1 MTLPPSAATGISAR
15 FESTAGGT
23 SLRTDLRDMVA
34 DLADYREL
42 LFSMARRDF
51 LLRYKQAVMGIG
63 WAILMPVT
71 YTLIFTL
78 VFARV
83 VKLQTGMPYPL
94 YAYVGLLSWNLFAS
108 SVRFSVNA
116 LVANSG
122 LITKVYFPREV
133 LPFSVVLVSL
143 LDFAV
148 GAVILAGLLVYYHAG
163 LHPQIVLLPLIL
175 VIHIAFTAAIALLVS
190 MGNLFYRDV
199 KYLIEIVLTFWM
211 FATSVVYPVSRF
223 GGRLATLL
231 ALNPMTPIIEAYR
244 SVLIRGEWPA
254 PGPLALAAAISLA
267 LLLVCWLGFH
277 RAESQFA
284 ERI

>member
-1 MTLPPSAATGISAR
+1 MNLPPSAATGTSAR
-15 FESTAGGT
+15 FESTAAGT
-23 SLRTDLRDMVA
+23 SMRDDLRAMVA

-42 LFSMARRDF
+42 MFSMARRDF

-83 VKLQTGMPYPL
+83 VKLETGMPYPL
-94 YAYVGLLSWNLFAS
+94 YAYIGLLGWNLFAS

-148 GAVILAGLLVYYHAG
+148 GTVILAGLLVYYHVG
-163 LHPQIVLLPLIL
+163 LHPQIVLLPVIL
-175 VIHIAFTAAIALLVS
+175 VTHVAFTAAIALLVS

-223 GGRLATLL
+223 GGKLASVL
-231 ALNPMTPIIEAYR
+231 ALNPMTPILDAYR
-244 SVLIRGEWPA
+244 SVLVRGEWPA
-254 PGPLALAAAISLA
+254 AGPLALAAAISLA
-267 LLLVCWLGFH
+267 LLFVCWLGFH

>member
-1 MTLPPSAATGISAR
+1 MNAPLQAVRGTSTR
-15 FESTAGGT
+15 FESAAGT
-23 SLRTDLRDMVA
+23 PSLRSDLRDMFA
-34 DLADYREL
+34 DLVDYREL

-51 LLRYKQAVMGIG
+51 LLRYKQAVMGVA
-63 WAILMPVT
+63 WAVLMPVT
-71 YTLIFTL
+71 YTLIFSL
-78 VFARV
+78 VFMRV
-83 VKLQTGMPYPL
+83 VKIQTGMPYPL
-94 YAYVGLLSWNLFAS
+94 FVYAGLLSWNLFAN

-133 LPFSVVLVSL
+133 LPFSVVMVSL

-148 GAVILAGLLVYYHAG
+148 GAVLLVGLMIYYRVG
-163 LHPQIVLLPLIL
+163 LHATALLLPVILLIQL
-175 VIHIAFTAAIALLVS
+175 AFTAAIALLVS

-199 KYLIEIVLTFWM
+199 KYLIEIVLTLWM
-211 FATSVVYPVSRF
+211 FATSVMYPVERF
-223 GGRLATLL
+223 GGKFAAVLQ
-231 ALNPMTPIIEAYR
+231 LNPMTPIIEAYR

-254 PGPLALAAAISLA
+254 PAPLVTAAAVSLA
-267 LLLVCWLGFH
+267 LLLGCWLAFH

>member
-1 MTLPPSAATGISAR
+1 MTHPPSAATGISAR

-23 SLRTDLRDMVA
+23 TLRTDLRDMVA
-34 DLADYREL
+34 DLVESREL

-254 PGPLALAAAISLA
+254 AGPLALASAISLA
-267 LLLVCWLGFH
+267 LLLACWLGFH

>member
-1 MTLPPSAATGISAR
+1 MTLTPSAARTTSAR
-15 FESTAGGT
+15 FESAAGRT
-23 SLRTDLRDMVA
+23 SLRVDLRDMVS
-34 DLADYREL
+34 DLVEFREL

-71 YTLIFTL
+71 YTVVFSL
-78 VFARV
+78 VFLRV
-83 VKLQTGMPYPL
+83 VKLQTGIPYPL
-94 YAYVGLLSWNLFAS
+94 YAYVGLLCWNLFAN

-143 LDFAV
+143 FDFAV
-148 GAVILAGLLVYYHAG
+148 GALILAGLLVYYHVG
-163 LHPQIVLLPLIL
+163 LHATIVLLPVIL
-175 VIHIAFTAAIALLVS
+175 VIHVAFTAAIALLVS

-211 FATSVVYPVSRF
+211 FATSVLYPVSRL
-223 GGRLATLL
+223 GGKLAALL
-231 ALNPMTPIIEAYR
+231 ALNPLTPVIEAYR

-254 PGPLALAAAISLA
+254 AGPLATAGVISLG
-267 LLLVCWLGFH
+267 LLLACWLGFH